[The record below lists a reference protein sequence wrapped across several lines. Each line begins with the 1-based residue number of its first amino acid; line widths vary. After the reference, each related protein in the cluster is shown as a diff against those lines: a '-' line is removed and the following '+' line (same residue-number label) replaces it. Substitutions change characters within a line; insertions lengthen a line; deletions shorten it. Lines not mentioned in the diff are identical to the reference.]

1 MIIKQRM
8 HSILLARQYN
18 NATGASVTHIDI
30 DQWGF
35 MEAQE
40 IEYAIEFI
48 DGMR

>member
-8 HSILLARQYN
+8 HSILLAKRYN
-18 NATGASVTHIDI
+18 NATGSSITHVDI

-35 MEAQE
+35 LEEQE

-48 DGMR
+48 EKMR

>member
-8 HSILLARQYN
+8 HSILFAKQYN
-18 NATGASVTHIDI
+18 DVTGAAITHVDI

-40 IEYAIEFI
+40 IEYAIDFI
-48 DGMR
+48 GRIR

>member
-1 MIIKQRM
+1 MMIKQRM

-30 DQWGF
+30 NQWGC